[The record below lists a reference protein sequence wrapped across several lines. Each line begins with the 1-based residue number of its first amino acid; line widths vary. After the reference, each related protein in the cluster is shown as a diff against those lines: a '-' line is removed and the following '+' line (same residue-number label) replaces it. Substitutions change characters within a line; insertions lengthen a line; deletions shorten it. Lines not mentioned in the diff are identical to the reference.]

1 VKTAVSVKDFLEKFR
16 VQHPKDDEE
25 IAVAVWT
32 VKDVKIRAEE
42 RQIKISDEDAQKIVA
57 ALHRHHDPNIGIT
70 WETIDEYLNGLEIP

>member
-32 VKDVKIRAEE
+32 VKDVKTVLKKGKLR
-42 RQIKISDEDAQKIVA
+42 
-57 ALHRHHDPNIGIT
+57 
-70 WETIDEYLNGLEIP
+70 

>member
-1 VKTAVSVKDFLEKFR
+1 VKDFLEKFR